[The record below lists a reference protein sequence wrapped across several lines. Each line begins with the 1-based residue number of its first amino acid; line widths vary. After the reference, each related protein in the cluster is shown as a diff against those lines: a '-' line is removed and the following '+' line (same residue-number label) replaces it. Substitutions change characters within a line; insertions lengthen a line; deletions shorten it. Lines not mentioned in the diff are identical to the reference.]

1 MTRSPDSLVP
11 SDSGQPETEKRDDKA
26 LTCWQEG
33 EANLRAATEVNVVSA
48 SSYPPAIMPI
58 QLELFPGRACPLKA
72 KPATDWSIARETLV
86 RRDGVE
92 GGGTQ
97 REHISTTGETRF
109 GPAEATL
116 SGREAYKGETRKRS
130 NDAEQGVGGGRS
142 TNEPR
147 ENREEG
153 RAATS
158 IIRPTL
164 GKAAGLP
171 PQGKAQP
178 RPKRAERKAPAR
190 LDNARKLQRTLY
202 RVAKQQPERRFTLL
216 YDKVCRQDILQEA
229 WRRVKSNK
237 GAAGVDEVDMNEI
250 REYGEARFLGETEQE
265 LRDGSYRV
273 SFVRR
278 VHIPKPGQPG
288 KTRPLG
294 IPTVKDRVV
303 QMAVKLVIEPLF
315 EADFAPCSYGFRP
328 KQTPR
333 MALSIIAEKT
343 QAGYSHVVD
352 VDLKSYFDTISHELL
367 LELVGRRVGD
377 VRVMR
382 LIRAWLKA
390 GVMEE
395 GKVTHPD
402 RGSPQGGVISPLLSN
417 IMLHEVDRQWCRGDG
432 TMSHSVVLVRYA
444 DDMVLLAR
452 TASEAQQAWERLQS
466 QFVALRL
473 VVNQEKSRLTTV
485 EEGFAFLGFEFRK
498 PPRRLLYMWPRT
510 KACQHI
516 RDRVRE
522 VVRSF
527 PSSASV
533 DEVIWKLNPTLNGWC
548 TYFRVGNSNRIF
560 HQIDWAVLSELQL
573 WLRRKHQRSW
583 RSARKRWNYQFLY
596 HRCRLYQMVGRVS
609 HLPGLRRTPPD
620 EDGRRA
626 GCGKSARPVR

>member
-11 SDSGQPETEKRDDKA
+11 SGSGQPEPEKRDDKA

-33 EANLRAATEVNVVSA
+33 EANLRAATEVNAVSA
-48 SSYPPAIMPI
+48 SSYPPAITPI
-58 QLELFPGRACPLKA
+58 QLDLFPGRACPLEA
-72 KPATDWSIARETLV
+72 KPATDRTTARV
-86 RRDGVE
+86 NPARRDGVE

-97 REHISTTGETRF
+97 RQRISTTGETRF
-109 GPAEATL
+109 GPAGATL
-116 SGREAYKGETRKRS
+116 TGREAYKGETRKRS
-130 NDAEQGVGGGRS
+130 NDAEPGVGGGRS
-142 TNEPR
+142 TGEPR
-147 ENREEG
+147 ENRGEG
-153 RAATS
+153 RAATP
-158 IIRPTL
+158 IIGPLWERT
-164 GKAAGLP
+164 AGLP
-171 PQGKAQP
+171 PRGKAQP
-178 RPKRAERKAPAR
+178 RPNRAKRKAPAR
-190 LDNARKLQRTLY
+190 LDNVHKLQRTLY
-202 RVAKQQPERRFTLL
+202 RVAKQQPERRFPLL

-237 GAAGVDEVDMNEI
+237 GAAGVDDVDIDEV
-250 REYGEARFLGETEQE
+250 REYGEARFLGEIEQA

-273 SFVRR
+273 SLVRR
-278 VHIPKPGQPG
+278 VHIPKTGQPG

-294 IPTVKDRVV
+294 IPTVKDRTI

-315 EADFAPCSYGFRP
+315 EADFVPCSFGFRP
-328 KQTPR
+328 EKTPR

-343 QAGYSHVVD
+343 QAGYTHVVD
-352 VDLKSYFDTISHELL
+352 VDLKSYFDTIDHELL
-367 LELVGRRVGD
+367 MQLVGRRVGD
-377 VRVMR
+377 VRVLR

-390 GVMEE
+390 GVMED

-402 RGSPQGGVISPLLSN
+402 RGSPQGGVVSPLLSN
-417 IMLHEVDRQWCRGDG
+417 IVLHEVDRQWCRGDG
-432 TMSHSVVLVRYA
+432 TMSNSVVLVRYA

-452 TASEAQQAWERLQS
+452 TESEARQAWERLQS
-466 QFVALRL
+466 QFAALRL

-485 EEGFAFLGFEFRK
+485 AEGFAFLGFEFRK
-498 PPRRLLYMWPRT
+498 PPRRLLYMWPRK

-533 DEVIWKLNPTLNGWC
+533 GEVIRKLNPTLNGWC

-560 HQIDWAVLSELQL
+560 HKIDWAVLSELQL

-596 HRCRLYQMVGRVS
+596 KRCRLYQMVGRVS
-609 HLPGLRRTPPD
+609 HLPGLRRTPPE

>member
-1 MTRSPDSLVP
+1 VASAQARHLRPDTV
-11 SDSGQPETEKRDDKA
+11 
-26 LTCWQEG
+26 
-33 EANLRAATEVNVVSA
+33 
-48 SSYPPAIMPI
+48 
-58 QLELFPGRACPLKA
+58 
-72 KPATDWSIARETLV
+72 
-86 RRDGVE
+86 
-92 GGGTQ
+92 
-97 REHISTTGETRF
+97 
-109 GPAEATL
+109 
-116 SGREAYKGETRKRS
+116 
-130 NDAEQGVGGGRS
+130 
-142 TNEPR
+142 EPR
-147 ENREEG
+147 ENRGEG

-158 IIRPTL
+158 INRPTL

-171 PQGKAQP
+171 PQGKATSRP
-178 RPKRAERKAPAR
+178 RRAKANKEPVR
-190 LDNARKLQRTLY
+190 LEPARKLQRTLY
-202 RVAKQQPERRFTLL
+202 RVAKQQPERRFTFL

-237 GAAGVDEVDMNEI
+237 GAAGVDEVDI
-250 REYGEARFLGETEQE
+250 DDVREYGEARFLNEIEQA

-273 SFVRR
+273 SLIRR
-278 VHIPKPGQPG
+278 HHIPKPGQPG

-294 IPTVKDRVV
+294 IPTVKDRTV
-303 QMAVKLVIEPLF
+303 QMAAKLVIEPIF
-315 EADFAPCSYGFRP
+315 EADFVPCSFGFRP
-328 KQTPR
+328 KKTPR
-333 MALSIIAEKT
+333 MGLSIIAEET

-352 VDLKSYFDTISHELL
+352 VDLKSYFDTIDHELL
-367 LELVGRRVGD
+367 MQLVGRRVGD
-377 VRVMR
+377 VQVLR

-432 TMSHSVVLVRYA
+432 TMSNSVVLVRYA
-444 DDMVLLAR
+444 DDMVLLAS
-452 TASEAQQAWERLQS
+452 TESGAKQAWECLQS
-466 QFVALRL
+466 QFAALRL

-498 PPRRLLYMWPRT
+498 PRARPLYMWPRK

-516 RDRVRE
+516 RERVRE

-527 PSSASV
+527 PSSASI
-533 DEVIWKLNPTLNGWC
+533 DEVIRKLNPTLNGWC

-560 HQIDWAVLSELQL
+560 HQIDWAVQSELQL
-573 WLRRKHQRSW
+573 WLRRKHQCSW

-596 HRCRLYQMVGRVS
+596 KRCRLYQMVGKVS
-609 HLPGLRRTPPD
+609 HLPGLRRTPPE